1 MDEKIKSKIYELWS
15 IFILLILINE
25 GKVCFHV
32 FNVKDNFLTYWYLF
46 AFDDD
51 TNCFMTLCC

>member
-1 MDEKIKSKIYELWS
+1 M
-15 IFILLILINE
+15 LILINE
-25 GKVCFHV
+25 GKVCFHA